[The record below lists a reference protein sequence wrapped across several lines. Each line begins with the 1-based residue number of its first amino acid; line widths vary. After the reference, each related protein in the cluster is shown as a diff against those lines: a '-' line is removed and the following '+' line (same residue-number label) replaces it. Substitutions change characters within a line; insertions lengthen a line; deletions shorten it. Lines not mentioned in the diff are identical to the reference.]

1 MFVAALAFSLAGVA
15 GAAGSI
21 YWVDDDGDDAWSGT
35 AAERTGATTAEGVT
49 IGPKRT
55 LKAGMALAKTGDV
68 VKVLPGTYREGED
81 ANNAR
86 VCVKSNVKLV
96 STGGRDV
103 TFIYGSPSPSATGS
117 GTAGNGA
124 GAVRCAYLEG
134 AAAIFGFTLTGGHT
148 DTTTDETCTGGGAY
162 GTGRATVV
170 DCVISN
176 CYARRGGAAAGDIQ
190 LVNTVVDGCGAN
202 KAGNGLYLGKAWGCL
217 FRNMRD
223 YALYVAEAYNCTV
236 DGHARGTDVMP
247 AKLWDSALYHS
258 GSCLQAANCC
268 LVGQPSSDSDWSDSD
283 NRIGLDRATQLAADA
298 NLMPVKGTHVGIDAG
313 NWDRYTNGFP
323 SVAWDYVKQDV
334 YGKRRVVNGRMDIGA
349 VECDYLKAFA
359 DDLAAGSAYFAVTN
373 ATDGVREREA
383 GASVALPVGEAL
395 CAAWDIPENDTMNE
409 TYALTVALS
418 GDAVLKVYADG
429 ELVLTLTR
437 AGAASY
443 VRAGCHGV
451 RFVCEGTTGEAVLS
465 GLATTAHRPYFVAP
479 APKGDDAN
487 DGLTADTPKETLAAV
502 AALATEPGS
511 IIHAAPGVYN
521 KGVSGPVGSQ
531 VTTNR
536 VVLAEGIGLLGDEG
550 AAVTVIEG
558 AQNADGFAYATNVV
572 RCCYLKA
579 GAWIRGFTLRG
590 GGAAAVTKFDETGGG
605 VTGTVV
611 NDEPVSAA
619 VECVFTNNV
628 ALRGDSTS
636 NVDLIRCLVYGGG
649 KPDEPGNGTAY
660 DRGRL
665 VDCVFA
671 HAAHAYTLDAVVNC
685 TFDGGQVWSN
695 VRDRWCENGKNMVMN
710 SIVSRTA
717 MNRKFLNCT
726 IRDEK
731 LRDEKTSEADADCR
745 FGVSVALDGLW
756 RPLGTETG
764 VIDGGT
770 NDYYETYFPAR
781 WARFREG
788 RDFAGGARV
797 YNGRIDLGAG
807 EYDWRPGFA
816 KRLAR
821 RRLSVAA
828 ASSRVSIGETDGLTL
843 TGGDVLDLRWNLVVA
858 GPCSFRVAC
867 ASGAAAEVRVDGEPC
882 SSDSDGVYSFA
893 GSVGEHAVSIACFG
907 SGSAQVGSFAS
918 PRRGVLFLVR

>member
-1 MFVAALAFSLAGVA
+1 MLAVSLAGVA
-15 GAAGSI
+15 GAAGST
-21 YWVDDDGDDAWSGT
+21 YWVDDDGDDTWSGT
-35 AAERTGATTAEGVT
+35 AAERSDATTADGVT
-49 IGPKRT
+49 VGPKRT
-55 LKAGMALAKTGDV
+55 LKAGMALAKSGDI
-68 VKVLPGTYREGED
+68 VKVLPGAYREGED
-81 ANNAR
+81 SNSAR
-86 VCVKSNVKLV
+86 VCVKSGVKLV
-96 STGGRDV
+96 STDGRDV
-103 TFIYGSPSPSATGS
+103 TFIYGSPATSATGS

-124 GAVRCAYLEG
+124 GAVRCVYLEG
-134 AAAIFGFTLTGGHT
+134 AAAIFGFTLADGHT
-148 DTTTDETCTGGGAY
+148 DTTSDETCSGGGAY
-162 GTGRATVV
+162 GTGRATVI
-170 DCVISN
+170 DCVVSN
-176 CYARRGGAAAGDIQ
+176 CYARRGGAAGGDIQ
-190 LVNTVVDGCGAN
+190 LVNTIVDGCGAN
-202 KAGNGLYLGKAWGCL
+202 KSGNGLYQGKAWGCL
-217 FRNMRD
+217 FRNMSD
-223 YALYVAEAYNCTV
+223 YAIYCAEAYNCTI
-236 DGHARGTDVMP
+236 DSHARGTTLTPPNM
-247 AKLWDSALYHS
+247 KLWDSVLYRS
-258 GSCLQAANCC
+258 GSLLLATNCC
-268 LVGQPSSDSDWSDSD
+268 LVGQPPSDSDWSDPA
-283 NRIGLDRATQLAADA
+283 NRTGLDRATQLAMDT
-298 NLMPVKGTHVGIDAG
+298 NGMPVKGLHVGIDAG
-313 NWDRYTNGFP
+313 DWDRYTNGFP
-323 SVAWDYVKQDV
+323 SVAWDYVDRDV
-334 YGKRRVVNGRMDIGA
+334 YGRRRVVNGRMDLGA
-349 VECDYLKAFA
+349 VECDYLQAFT
-359 DDLAAGSAYFAVTN
+359 DDLASGSAYFAVTN
-373 ATDGVREREA
+373 FTGGVAEKAA
-383 GASVALPVGEAL
+383 GASVALPVGEEL
-395 CAAWDIPENDTMNE
+395 CAAWDIPENDTMDE
-409 TYALTVALS
+409 TYTLTAALS

-443 VRAGCHGV
+443 VRAGRHGV

-479 APKGDDAN
+479 APKGNDAN

-511 IIHAAPGVYN
+511 IIHAAPGVYG

-536 VVLAEGIGLLGDEG
+536 VVLAEGVGLLGDEG

-558 AQNADGFAYATNVV
+558 AQNAGGFAYATNVV

-590 GGAAAVTKFDETGGG
+590 GGAAAVTKFGETGGG

-611 NDEPVSAA
+611 NDEPASAA
-619 VECVFTNNV
+619 IECVFTNNV
-628 ALRGDSTS
+628 ALRGDSMS
-636 NVDLIRCLVYGGG
+636 NVDLIRCLVYGDG

-671 HAAHAYTLDAVVNC
+671 NAAHAYTLDAVVNC

-726 IRDEK
+726 IRDAK
-731 LRDEKTSEADADCR
+731 LRDAKTSEAEADCR
-745 FGVSVALDGLW
+745 FGVTVALDGSW

-770 NDYYETYFPAR
+770 NAYYETYFPAR
-781 WARFREG
+781 WARFWEG

-821 RRLSVAA
+821 RRLAVSAA
-828 ASSRVSIGETDGLTL
+828 TSRVALGETDGLTL
-843 TGGDVLDLRWNLVVA
+843 KGGDVLDLRWNLVVA
-858 GPCSFRVAC
+858 GPCSFRVVC
-867 ASGAAAEVRVDGEPC
+867 ADGGTAEVRVDGELC
-882 SSDSDGVYSFA
+882 SPDADGVYTFA
-893 GSVGEHAVSIACFG
+893 GTVGEHAVSITCCG
-907 SGSAQVGSFAS
+907 SGSAQVGSFTS
-918 PRRGVLFLVR
+918 PRRGALFLVR